1 MIKQEHEKALD
12 TLRNRAISTIDPT
25 EGIGAVNML
34 AVNREEAI
42 PRLMEISGSQI
53 ANTEVKETAS
63 YTIEIIK
70 GQL

>member
-1 MIKQEHEKALD
+1 
-12 TLRNRAISTIDPT
+12 
-25 EGIGAVNML
+25 VY
-34 AVNREEAI
+34 REEAI

-63 YTIEIIK
+63 YTIEKIK